1 MHAYQDVIVRGIDA
15 EASELSRPGNC
26 EMVFELNEAPPQEW
40 RELFRKVAHE
50 GAHAAL
56 EHAAFRTGTLV
67 VSTPLVNAVHV
78 AETLADVVRS
88 TNALFRDTYADSLRD
103 QAAFA
108 GIIAQVNRL
117 FGHQPQRAAP

>member
-1 MHAYQDVIVRGIDA
+1 MHAYQDVMVRGIDA
-15 EASELSRPGNC
+15 DASELSRPGNC

-40 RELFRKVAHE
+40 RELFRKVAHD

-88 TNALFRDTYADSLRD
+88 TNALFREGFADSLRD
-103 QAAFA
+103 QESFF
-108 GIIAQVNRL
+108 GIIHPVNRI
-117 FGHQPQRAAP
+117 FGAGPHRSAP

>member
-1 MHAYQDVIVRGIDA
+1 MHMYQDVVVRGIDA

-26 EMVFELNEAPPQEW
+26 EMVFVLNEAPPAEW
-40 RELFRKVAHE
+40 RELFRKVAHD

-56 EHAAFRTGTLV
+56 EHGAFRAGTLV
-67 VSTPLVNAVHV
+67 VSTPLINAVHV
-78 AETLADVVRS
+78 AETLGEVVQG
-88 TNALFRDTYADSLRD
+88 TNALFRDTFADSLRD

-117 FGHQPQRAAP
+117 FGPQPQRAAP

>member
-1 MHAYQDVIVRGIDA
+1 MHVYQDVVVRGIDA

-56 EHAAFRTGTLV
+56 EHAAFRAGTLV

-88 TNALFRDTYADSLRD
+88 TNTLFRDTFADSLRD

-108 GIIAQVNRL
+108 GIIHQVNSI
-117 FGHQPQRAAP
+117 FAAQPQRAP